1 MPEFADKTKQE
12 AQLIQSAAADTSS
25 KRAVGK
31 GQTYAEGQA
40 QVSPAASN
48 DVTGPI
54 GRVFNR
60 ILGLSD
66 DAKGTAD
73 KVINRNQVK
82 NYLDKNLQL
91 AKDEWFRGAKL
102 DGVADKLMET
112 LDKDGN
118 GKVGWLE
125 FQAFNAD
132 VLSSIAPGT
141 KPGDSPEA
149 VSRAATQQFA
159 SMDKKGKKGSLN
171 YDELESGTKASLP
184 KGTEHAD
191 LISQLGARI
200 ALDAVDTDQRS
211 TSIKDRD
218 LSQNEWLT
226 AAQQMAK

>member
-1 MPEFADKTKQE
+1 MPEFANKTKQE
-12 AQLIQSAAADTSS
+12 AQLIQSAAVDTSS
-25 KRAVGK
+25 KRSDGR

-40 QVSPAASN
+40 QVSPGATN
-48 DVTGPI
+48 DVSGPI

-73 KVINRNQVK
+73 KTINLKQVK

-102 DGVADKLMET
+102 DGVAEKLMAT
-112 LDKDGN
+112 LDTDGN
-118 GKVGWLE
+118 GKVGWPE
-125 FQAFNAD
+125 FQAFNAQ

-149 VSRAATQQFA
+149 VSSAASQQFA
-159 SMDKKGKKGSLN
+159 TMDQKGKKGSLN
-171 YDELESGTKASLP
+171 YDELEAGTKSALP
-184 KGTEHAD
+184 EGTEHAD
-191 LISQLGARI
+191 LVAQLGARI

-211 TSIKDRD
+211 AGIKDRD
-218 LSQNEWLT
+218 LSKKEWLT
-226 AAQQMAK
+226 AAEQMAQ